1 MSSQDVIGLLPMGG
15 SGTRLGLPFHKALA
29 PTFTEQGIKPL
40 YWHSVQQL
48 LPVTG
53 DIYAPGMGLTDLGQ
67 LPELQSRSPGGSWMG
82 GGNTMEETIRNF
94 ARDASDETIIV
105 LLPDTIMMSE
115 YAIRDAYNW
124 YLKQDRPAIMPVLM
138 HPADEDQLD
147 QYEYE
152 QFVPHRPG
160 GKRKGWGA
168 LIGRHSWFLNID
180 PNQPIAYQLNRT
192 GFTVYQS
199 QTTIFDL
206 GTPERYESY
215 IDLRKQFRG

>member
-1 MSSQDVIGLLPMGG
+1 MSQQDVIGLLPMGG

-53 DIYAPGMGLTDLGQ
+53 LIWGAGAPKGVDERLVGRMRYIDE
-67 LPELQSRSPGGSWMG
+67 P
-82 GGNTMEETIRNF
+82 TMEATIQVSAKRLVDTDKG
-94 ARDASDETIIV
+94 DAALIV
-105 LLPDTIMMSE
+105 ALPDTIILNDN
-115 YAIRDAYNW
+115 AIRDAYNW
-124 YLKQDRPAIMPVLM
+124 YLKQERPTIMPVLM
-138 HPADEDQLD
+138 HPADENQLD
-147 QYEYE
+147 QLEND

-168 LIGRHSWFLNID
+168 LIGRVDWFAELD
-180 PNQPIAYQLNRT
+180 PVQPIAHQMNRT
-192 GFTVYQS
+192 GFAVYHSQS
-199 QTTIFDL
+199 TIFDL

-215 IDLRKQFRG
+215 IDVRKSLRG